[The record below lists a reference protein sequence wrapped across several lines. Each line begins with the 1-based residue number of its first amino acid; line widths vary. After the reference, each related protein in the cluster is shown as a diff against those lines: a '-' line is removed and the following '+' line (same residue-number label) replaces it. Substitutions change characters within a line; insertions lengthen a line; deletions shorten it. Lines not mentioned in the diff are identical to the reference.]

1 MEQSTG
7 LTPPKDNTNPDYYF
21 RNGMECYDAQLA
33 SVGLSKFQGYLEC
46 CIFKYMW
53 RWEEKNGKE
62 DLQKAAVYLAK
73 LIETVE

>member
-1 MEQSTG
+1 MEQSIG
-7 LTPPKDNTNPDYYF
+7 LIPPKDNTNPDYYVW
-21 RNGMECYDAQLA
+21 NGMECSDAQLA